1 MKTIKTEKISQ
12 KVSKGEL
19 KKIKSIRRRTG
30 EVVSFDLER
39 IARAI
44 FKAFEVSSE
53 GGEIES
59 QIVANSVFKSLVSLR
74 DDLVSKNKKAIFL
87 PTVEMIQDFVE
98 KELMK
103 KGYAETAKKY
113 ILYR

>member
-1 MKTIKTEKISQ
+1 MKTKTKAGE

-44 FKAFEVSSE
+44 FKAFEVSTE

-59 QIVANSVFKSLVSLR
+59 QIVANSVFK
-74 DDLVSKNKKAIFL
+74 DLVAVRDNLISQNKKAVFL
-87 PTVEMIQDFVE
+87 PTVEMIQDMAE
-98 KELMK
+98 KE
-103 KGYAETAKKY
+103 
-113 ILYR
+113 I